1 MKDVILYS
9 QSEQA
14 VVKDSQS
21 EVSAPYSYFLLETDE
36 LFATENCRLDILNS
50 DTQYLRRFFA
60 LTLIAFSF
68 TKAFVNF

>member
-14 VVKDSQS
+14 VVKNNQS
-21 EVSAPYSYFLLETDE
+21 VVPYSYFLLETDE

-60 LTLIAFSF
+60 LTLIAISF
-68 TKAFVNF
+68 TEAFVNF

>member
-14 VVKDSQS
+14 IVKSNQS
-21 EVSAPYSYFLLETDE
+21 EAQYSYFLLETDE

-60 LTLIAFSF
+60 LTLIAFLSLQPL
-68 TKAFVNF
+68 

>member
-14 VVKDSQS
+14 VVKNSQS
-21 EVSAPYSYFLLETDE
+21 VVPYSYFLLETAE